1 LNHYNSINKHTA
13 CKLSLAL
20 ASLVCILGPVQAAT
34 ASKQAVEAQANERR
48 SVVFIGAASN
58 DLGLAL
64 LKHKKTAGNEALGN
78 DMVSPW
84 GLTNILGM
92 LHSSTDN
99 QTSNEIHSVF
109 TGRLSKKS
117 SLGQQVK
124 SLNTQLHADQ
134 NGVVFKNANRLWI
147 AANLAE
153 TIKPA
158 LVTDLQDLYASNVT
172 PLVSNDPKSAA
183 QAVNTWVSQ
192 ATANHIPVI
201 VTEQSLSKNAK
212 AVAVN
217 AVYFNGNWSK
227 PFLQG
232 ENRMMNFTT
241 EQSESVPVPAMMGT
255 LDVKLSEQDGFQ
267 VIEIPFNNPN
277 YAMLVLLPNGNN
289 AGLQHLQ
296 DKLTGHSFLDFLDQG
311 KATEISLELPKFKIL
326 PKASG
331 IKNSLAALGIN
342 QIFSQGADFS
352 PLSSSSALTIDDI
365 YHAAGIRVDESGV
378 EAKSSSAAVLNAKSL
393 KLDVKKLAVN
403 RPFMFAL
410 VYRPAATALFLGY
423 VNKPEF

>member
-1 LNHYNSINKHTA
+1 
-13 CKLSLAL
+13 
-20 ASLVCILGPVQAAT
+20 
-34 ASKQAVEAQANERR
+34 
-48 SVVFIGAASN
+48 
-58 DLGLAL
+58 
-64 LKHKKTAGNEALGN
+64 
-78 DMVSPW
+78 
-84 GLTNILGM
+84 
-92 LHSSTDN
+92 
-99 QTSNEIHSVF
+99 
-109 TGRLSKKS
+109 
-117 SLGQQVK
+117 
-124 SLNTQLHADQ
+124 
-134 NGVVFKNANRLWI
+134 
-147 AANLAE
+147 
-153 TIKPA
+153 
-158 LVTDLQDLYASNVT
+158 
-172 PLVSNDPKSAA
+172 
-183 QAVNTWVSQ
+183 
-192 ATANHIPVI
+192 
-201 VTEQSLSKNAK
+201 
-212 AVAVN
+212 VAVN

-326 PKASG
+326 PKARG